1 MPDIRCP
8 KCGKKTTI
16 RVSRTSGREY
26 FVCLNYPK
34 CTGQV
39 PVEEDLSELW
49 GQESTATKLAQDRHL
64 QRRALSSVKSG
75 VGTAVRK
82 FGKAKRRAYGV
93 IKRPG
98 RKGRISIDKSKGED
112 REKPAPRPAN
122 DRLNRRR
129 IAPREEMPSG
139 GKEPPE
145 PKGKSKSKLA
155 FYRPLYKRGP
165 GPGVDLPQEPERS
178 KPAPYRP
185 LFKRLKSW
193 ETVPEEQGQSE
204 PQGREESKAAFSKPQ
219 YRRRPKPA
227 PVLPQE
233 PERSKP
239 APYRALFKRP
249 KRWETLSEE
258 KEQSESQGQRGS
270 HLAVHRPLYKRGPKP
285 APVLPQEPEKPKP
298 APYRALFKRP
308 KRWETLSEEKE
319 QSESQGQMG
328 SQPASY
334 RPLYR
339 RGLKS
344 APIAPQEPG
353 GPPPPPYRALFPRAE
368 KRRLSS
374 GKQEPPKPRRRKAP
388 KASLEEP
395 RPQKAPKPAQERP
408 QQ

>member
-1 MPDIRCP
+1 MVDIRCP
-8 KCGKKTTI
+8 ECGKKTNMRAS
-16 RVSRTSGREY
+16 RVSGRKY
-26 FVCLNYPK
+26 FVCVKYPK
-34 CTGQV
+34 CKGRV
-39 PVEEDLSELW
+39 PVEEDWSEGWGEESPTPEAAHHSPRQHKELSP
-49 GQESTATKLAQDRHL
+49 A
-64 QRRALSSVKSG
+64 KSAG
-75 VGTAVRK
+75 GTAVRR
-82 FGKAKRRAYGV
+82 FGKAKSGSHAV

-98 RKGRISIDKSKGED
+98 RKGRISIDKSKGDD
-112 REKPAPRPAN
+112 REKPAPKPAN

-155 FYRPLYKRGP
+155 FYRSLYKRGP
-165 GPGVDLPQEPERS
+165 GSGPVLPQEHEKS

-185 LFKRLKSW
+185 LFKRTKSW
-193 ETVPEEQGQSE
+193 EMVPEEQGQSE
-204 PQGREESKAAFSKPQ
+204 PQGREESKAASSKPQ

-239 APYRALFKRP
+239 APYRPLFKR
-249 KRWETLSEE
+249 S
-258 KEQSESQGQRGS
+258 
-270 HLAVHRPLYKRGPKP
+270 
-285 APVLPQEPEKPKP
+285 
-298 APYRALFKRP
+298 

-374 GKQEPPKPRRRKAP
+374 GKQEPPKPRRHKAP
-388 KASLEEP
+388 KAAHEEP
-395 RPQKAPKPAQERP
+395 RPQKAPKPVQERP
-408 QQ
+408 Q

>member
-155 FYRPLYKRGP
+155 FYRSLYKRGP
-165 GPGVDLPQEPERS
+165 GSGPVLPQEHEKS

-185 LFKRLKSW
+185 LFKRTKSW
-193 ETVPEEQGQSE
+193 EMVPEEQGQSE
-204 PQGREESKAAFSKPQ
+204 PQGREESKAASSKPQ

-239 APYRALFKRP
+239 APYRPLFKR
-249 KRWETLSEE
+249 S
-258 KEQSESQGQRGS
+258 
-270 HLAVHRPLYKRGPKP
+270 
-285 APVLPQEPEKPKP
+285 
-298 APYRALFKRP
+298 